1 MKILIIGGGP
11 GGLYSGFLLKKADP
25 THEITL
31 LERNPPDATY
41 GWGVVFSERTL
52 STFQEVD
59 SETYQ
64 DITKHFVRWDA
75 IDVQYHDH
83 TIRSGGHVFAGI
95 SRKLLLNILQK
106 HCREVGVRMK
116 FGVEVSDLSDFGDF
130 DLIIAADGVNS
141 FVRKTYESIFQPSV
155 TLENAKFIWFGTDKV
170 FDAFTFLFCENEHGL
185 FQAHCYPFDSNTGTC
200 IVECEQATC
209 QRAGLEK
216 ASEAESI
223 AYCEKLFAQ
232 ALGGHRLLSNK
243 SSWINFPTVRNKTWR
258 HRNIVLLGDAVHTA
272 HFSIGSGT
280 KLAMEDAIALV
291 RALQRHRDVET
302 ALTDYEIERKPV
314 TETIQNAAQQSLTYF
329 ENVKRYF
336 HLEPMQ
342 FVFHLLTR
350 SERVSYE
357 NLRLRDSRYAD
368 AIDRWFMGSAVGTS
382 KNGDRAG
389 DAPRPMGNAFP
400 LRGVKLANRVVW
412 APTAPYSA
420 REGMPNDR
428 HQARLGERWL
438 REVGLV
444 MTEPAAVSP
453 EGRITPGC
461 AGIYRAEH
469 VAAWARIVA
478 SIHDSSLSQSPT
490 KIAIQLAHSGRRG
503 STRPRWEGLDR
514 PLRDGNWPLFSASP
528 LPYTPLSQLPKEM
541 DAADRE
547 KVRKDFIQAAEMAD
561 QAGFDMIQLHF
572 AHGYLLASFLS
583 PLTNQR
589 SDGYGGS
596 LDNRMRFPL
605 EVFDAVRA
613 VWPETKP
620 IAVAI
625 SATDWSKGGTE
636 LQDAV
641 VIARML
647 QARGCDLVTVLAGQT
662 TIQAEPAY
670 GPCFLTRFS
679 DRVRN
684 EARIATMVAGHITTA
699 DQINTILAAGR
710 ADLCII
716 DPPGDP
722 PGNPPSDPPSD
733 PPS

>member
-11 GGLYSGFLLKKADP
+11 GGLYSGFLLKKSDP

-116 FGVEVSDLSDFGDF
+116 FEVEVSDLSDFGDF

-258 HRNIVLLGDAVHTA
+258 HKNIVLLGDAVHTA

-336 HLEPMQ
+336 HL
-342 FVFHLLTR
+342 
-350 SERVSYE
+350 
-357 NLRLRDSRYAD
+357 
-368 AIDRWFMGSAVGTS
+368 
-382 KNGDRAG
+382 
-389 DAPRPMGNAFP
+389 
-400 LRGVKLANRVVW
+400 
-412 APTAPYSA
+412 
-420 REGMPNDR
+420 
-428 HQARLGERWL
+428 
-438 REVGLV
+438 
-444 MTEPAAVSP
+444 
-453 EGRITPGC
+453 
-461 AGIYRAEH
+461 
-469 VAAWARIVA
+469 
-478 SIHDSSLSQSPT
+478 
-490 KIAIQLAHSGRRG
+490 
-503 STRPRWEGLDR
+503 
-514 PLRDGNWPLFSASP
+514 
-528 LPYTPLSQLPKEM
+528 
-541 DAADRE
+541 
-547 KVRKDFIQAAEMAD
+547 
-561 QAGFDMIQLHF
+561 
-572 AHGYLLASFLS
+572 
-583 PLTNQR
+583 
-589 SDGYGGS
+589 
-596 LDNRMRFPL
+596 
-605 EVFDAVRA
+605 
-613 VWPETKP
+613 
-620 IAVAI
+620 
-625 SATDWSKGGTE
+625 
-636 LQDAV
+636 
-641 VIARML
+641 
-647 QARGCDLVTVLAGQT
+647 
-662 TIQAEPAY
+662 
-670 GPCFLTRFS
+670 
-679 DRVRN
+679 
-684 EARIATMVAGHITTA
+684 
-699 DQINTILAAGR
+699 
-710 ADLCII
+710 
-716 DPPGDP
+716 
-722 PGNPPSDPPSD
+722 
-733 PPS
+733 